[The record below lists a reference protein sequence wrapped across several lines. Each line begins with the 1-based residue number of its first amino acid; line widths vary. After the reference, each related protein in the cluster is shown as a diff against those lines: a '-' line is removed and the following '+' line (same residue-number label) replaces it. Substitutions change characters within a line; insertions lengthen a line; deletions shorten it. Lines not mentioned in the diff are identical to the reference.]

1 MPLFVTNKQQ
11 LFGGALEI
19 SSLPDSFVDVS
30 NFREV
35 PDNQE
40 VFAKLQE
47 GSEEEKTTKALGTI
61 NPSPLSLIIE
71 LLDFDTSG
79 DDLSVVIFQDL
90 SESNEARASNIVTK
104 SRSVDIL
111 ENIPELAANV
121 SKRNIHGLEC
131 LKSVGVQRVPSKAF
145 RNQSAEDIVMILL
158 AVIRLP
164 SVRTDISVSVNAP
177 LRTVLSESL
186 QSFDFSDEDA
196 QTQQEAEDLLTSTL
210 KCFQIKDW
218 GLFV

>member
-1 MPLFVTNKQQ
+1 MKQQ
-11 LFGGALEI
+11 LFGGAMEI

-47 GSEEEKTTKALGTI
+47 GSGEETTKALGSI

-79 DDLSVVIFQDL
+79 DDPSVVIFQDL

-104 SRSVDIL
+104 SRPVDIL

-121 SKRNIHGLEC
+121 SKRKIHGIEC
-131 LKSVGVQRVPSKAF
+131 LKSVGVQRVPSKAL

-164 SVRTDISVSVNAP
+164 SVRTDISLSVNAP

-186 QSFDFSDEDA
+186 QSFDFSEEDA
-196 QTQQEAEDLLTSTL
+196 QTQQEAEDLLSSTL

>member
-1 MPLFVTNKQQ
+1 MPLFVTNKRQ
-11 LFGGALEI
+11 LFGGAMEI

-47 GSEEEKTTKALGTI
+47 GSGEETTKALGSI

-79 DDLSVVIFQDL
+79 DDPSVVIFQDL

-104 SRSVDIL
+104 SRPVDIL

-121 SKRNIHGLEC
+121 SKRNIHGIEC
-131 LKSVGVQRVPSKAF
+131 LKSVGVQRVPSKAL

-164 SVRTDISVSVNAP
+164 SVRTDISLSVNAP

-186 QSFDFSDEDA
+186 QSFDFSEEDA
-196 QTQQEAEDLLTSTL
+196 QTQQEAEDLLSSTL

>member
-1 MPLFVTNKQQ
+1 MKQQ
-11 LFGGALEI
+11 LFGGAMEI

-47 GSEEEKTTKALGTI
+47 GSGEETTKALGSI

-71 LLDFDTSG
+71 LLDFDKSG
-79 DDLSVVIFQDL
+79 DDPSVVIFQDL

-104 SRSVDIL
+104 SRPVDIL

-121 SKRNIHGLEC
+121 SKRNIYGIEC
-131 LKSVGVQRVPSKAF
+131 LKSVGVQRVPSKAL

-164 SVRTDISVSVNAP
+164 SVRTDISLSVNAP

-186 QSFDFSDEDA
+186 QSFDFSEEDA
-196 QTQQEAEDLLTSTL
+196 QTQQEAEDLLSSTL

>member
-11 LFGGALEI
+11 LFGGAMEI

-47 GSEEEKTTKALGTI
+47 GSGEETTKALGSI

-79 DDLSVVIFQDL
+79 DDPSVVIFQDL

-104 SRSVDIL
+104 SRPVDIL

-121 SKRNIHGLEC
+121 SKRNIHGIEC
-131 LKSVGVQRVPSKAF
+131 LKSVGVQRVPSKAL

-164 SVRTDISVSVNAP
+164 SVRTDISLSVNAP
-177 LRTVLSESL
+177 LRTVSSESL
-186 QSFDFSDEDA
+186 QSFDFSEEDA
-196 QTQQEAEDLLTSTL
+196 QTQQEAEDLLSSTL

>member
-1 MPLFVTNKQQ
+1 M
-11 LFGGALEI
+11 EI

-47 GSEEEKTTKALGTI
+47 GSGEETTKALGSI

-79 DDLSVVIFQDL
+79 DDPSVVIFQDL
-90 SESNEARASNIVTK
+90 SDSNEARASNIVTK
-104 SRSVDIL
+104 SRPVDIL

-121 SKRNIHGLEC
+121 SKRNIHGIVC
-131 LKSVGVQRVPSKAF
+131 LKSVGVQRVPSKAL

-164 SVRTDISVSVNAP
+164 SVRTDISLSVNAP
-177 LRTVLSESL
+177 LRTVSSESL
-186 QSFDFSDEDA
+186 QSFDFSEEDA
-196 QTQQEAEDLLTSTL
+196 QTQQEAEDLLSSTL